1 MIDNNFM
8 LSILGK
14 TDKKIFSIQFM
25 IAAKIYYKISWWN
38 ALMMKLLMQ
47 IVSSSCRSLR
57 RFNQKGMFTIFVVFR
72 FNMFQHVN
80 VKRRIKSYVWNQ
92 LQRLIFTRRILPNY
106 FSNLIFKDYLS
117 QNFYCVLKWAYMH
130 LNSLVLWF
138 SN

>member
-14 TDKKIFSIQFM
+14 TDKKIFSVQFM

-57 RFNQKGMFTIFVVFR
+57 RFNQKGVFTIFVVFR

-106 FSNLIFKDYLS
+106 FYNLIFKDYLS